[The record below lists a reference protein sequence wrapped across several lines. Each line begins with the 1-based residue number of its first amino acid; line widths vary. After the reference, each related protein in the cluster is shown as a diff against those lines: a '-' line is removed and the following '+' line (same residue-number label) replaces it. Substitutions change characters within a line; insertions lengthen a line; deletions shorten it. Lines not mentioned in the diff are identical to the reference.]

1 MLIEK
6 SIPSNLMFTQSSTQ
20 AFYFFDIGEVES
32 RIHKNLNLNYLIV
45 SRCNNTVTGYRRI
58 KERYIDVPVM
68 GNDNSSDELENYCE
82 INQTPNFYVYDIETQ
97 KQYTLNNYNIS
108 GFTSN
113 SINKV
118 NF

>member
-6 SIPSNLMFTQSSTQ
+6 SIPSNLMFALSSIQ
-20 AFYFFDIGEVES
+20 AFYFFDIDEIES
-32 RIHKNLNLNYLIV
+32 RINKNLNLNHLIV

-68 GNDNSSDELENYCE
+68 GNDNSSDELGNYCE
-82 INQTPNFYVYDIETQ
+82 IGQTPNFYVYDIETQ
-97 KQYTLNNYNIS
+97 KEYKLNNYNIS

-113 SINKV
+113 LINNV